1 MNTPLLH
8 SAGGAFES
16 PNDSATV
23 AVAILADY
31 QLRMKISV
39 QVQSD
44 HLERISKVRKPIIAI
59 AELIWNGLDADAT
72 EVRVEFE
79 HNALGGLERIRVV
92 DNGSGLDRSEAEP
105 AFANLG
111 GSTKRVQGRSHEKRR
126 LLHGK
131 AGKGRFRAFSLG
143 ASVFWRT
150 TFCSN
155 GSNAEYT
162 ITGSRS
168 ELGSFEVA
176 EPEVSSQPTGTE
188 VVIEGIEKNF
198 PSLEGDEAIQEITQ
212 HFALYLRE
220 YPDVAIV
227 YSGTKIEPGPIE
239 ELVSTYPLKTFTSQE
254 GDQVQ
259 AELTII
265 EWKISTE
272 RKFLLCDAAGFALA
286 EMPPGIQAPRFD
298 FTAYLKSDFL
308 RELDEQEA
316 LVLEDLHPDL
326 HKLLENSKDILREH
340 FRRRGAEA
348 AANIV
353 EQWKKQKVYPFEG
366 EPRDIIEETERQ
378 VFDVL
383 ALNLNTY
390 LPDFERAD
398 PKNKK
403 LALQLVKQA
412 LEKDP
417 TALQTILQDVLNL
430 PQEKQQELAALLKR
444 TTLTAI
450 INASKVVADRLNF
463 LAGLEMLIFQP
474 DYKKALLERR
484 ELHRI
489 LANETWIFGEEF
501 HLTVDDSSLNEVLRK
516 HLALL
521 GARSD
526 DETQV
531 SRDDDSVGIVDLMLS
546 RVIPQPKSE
555 EREHLVVELKRPTK
569 KIDPDVAAQIK
580 SYAFAVAEDER
591 FKDTKTKWIFWV
603 VSNEMT
609 DAVRREARQKNRPEG
624 ILFEDEENRITVWV
638 RTWGQI
644 IESARSRLQFFKQKL
659 EYSADRDSG
668 LEYLRKTH
676 NKYLP
681 KTAHTHR
688 IH

>member
-463 LAGLEMLIFQP
+463 RHYFFPFRLGRLLRDE
-474 DYKKALLERR
+474 DGSALLTAD
-484 ELHRI
+484 L
-489 LANETWIFGEEF
+489 LAP
-501 HLTVDDSSLNEVLRK
+501 
-516 HLALL
+516 LL
-521 GARSD
+521 
-526 DETQV
+526 
-531 SRDDDSVGIVDLMLS
+531 
-546 RVIPQPKSE
+546 
-555 EREHLVVELKRPTK
+555 
-569 KIDPDVAAQIK
+569 
-580 SYAFAVAEDER
+580 
-591 FKDTKTKWIFWV
+591 
-603 VSNEMT
+603 
-609 DAVRREARQKNRPEG
+609 VR
-624 ILFEDEENRITVWV
+624 
-638 RTWGQI
+638 
-644 IESARSRLQFFKQKL
+644 
-659 EYSADRDSG
+659 
-668 LEYLRKTH
+668 
-676 NKYLP
+676 
-681 KTAHTHR
+681 
-688 IH
+688 